1 VSLRFLVPVEVL
13 HFFYLRSTEV
23 FVYHLK
29 PQSLILIRLWVPLLD
44 YYSKMVS
51 WKNFT
56 YNLIN
61 LNTIITFE
69 WKRFIQ
75 AKDHP

>member
-1 VSLRFLVPVEVL
+1 ML

-29 PQSLILIRLWVPLLD
+29 PQSLILIRLWLPLLG
-44 YYSKMVS
+44 YYSKIAS
-51 WKNFT
+51 WKNFS

-61 LNTIITFE
+61 INTIITSE
-69 WKRFIQ
+69 WKHFIQ
-75 AKDHP
+75 AKDHL